1 MKSHPSFLLAAG
13 FALVLLT
20 AARAAET
27 TTSTLKFSD
36 PARPGTLKL
45 QLARGDVTIT
55 GADSA
60 EVTVRSQAQ
69 PANQV
74 RRKDGLRVLTA
85 SSGYAFTEKDNVIVL
100 DAAADGWQGP
110 GTDFTIS
117 VPRNTHV
124 IVQSSFGGDIVCS
137 DIGGDIEI
145 NSMHGEVRLD
155 GLSGGALVST
165 MNGEITATIA
175 KLQDNKPLSFTSM
188 NGEVLVRAPADA
200 KANVRLRT
208 HNGSILTDFEESA
221 LVTKVENTPR
231 SARVARVNASTLPPE
246 AREAIREAARVG
258 AEVAREAALIA
269 REAVQAARAGAAGDG
284 NDLPVPPTPP
294 KPPIP
299 PVTGGKLVS
308 GALNG
313 GGVEISVATMN
324 GDVTLRKIAKP

>member
-20 AARAAET
+20 AARAAEIA
-27 TTSTLKFSD
+27 TSTLKFSD

-55 GADSA
+55 GADTA
-60 EVTVRSQAQ
+60 EVTVRSEAQ
-69 PANQV
+69 PANQA
-74 RRKDGLRVLTA
+74 RRKDGLRVLSA
-85 SSGYAFTEKDNVIVL
+85 SSGYGFTEKDNVIVL
-100 DAAADGWQGP
+100 DAADGWQGP

-137 DIGGDIEI
+137 EIGGDIEI

-175 KLQDNKPLSFTSM
+175 KLQDNRPLSFTSM

-208 HNGSILTDFEESA
+208 HNGSILTDFDETA

-231 SARVARVNASTLPPE
+231 TSRVARVNSSTLPPE

-258 AEVAREAALIA
+258 AEVAREAAMIA
-269 REAVQAARAGAAGDG
+269 REAVQAARAGAAGEG
-284 NDLPVPPTPP
+284 HDLPAPPMPP